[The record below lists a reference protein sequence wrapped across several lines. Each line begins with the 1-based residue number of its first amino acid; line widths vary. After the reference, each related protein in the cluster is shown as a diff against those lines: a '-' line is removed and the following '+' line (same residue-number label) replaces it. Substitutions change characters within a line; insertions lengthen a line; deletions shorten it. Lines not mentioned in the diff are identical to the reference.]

1 MSRAHYFLADFNLE
15 MIKITTCVFFIKM
28 IRHQNLICKKN
39 RGAPLFGSHRYNLRI
54 RLLHFSMKTLMQQ
67 TLYHPR

>member
-1 MSRAHYFLADFNLE
+1 MSRAHYLLADFNLE
-15 MIKITTCVFFIKM
+15 MIKITVCVFFIKM
-28 IRHQNLICKKN
+28 IRYQNLISKSN
-39 RGAPLFGSHRYNLRI
+39 RGARQFGSHRYNLKI